1 MRAAVRSFGLIL
13 GLVIGLGSAA
23 LASAASITVSP
34 TTVPIGGTVTVSG
47 DVLAPGGQPGCQ
59 LPGTVI
65 LLSGAFAGQGSFMNQ
80 DVETTAGADGTFSVQ
95 AHILASVAPGTYT
108 ITGRC
113 GGGNLGVQ
121 TALVVTAAGL
131 PSTGSA
137 GGLDARSAGSPA
149 GFPVAALLVMLSSMA
164 VLTAGWLVWH
174 EAGMSRH
181 PGTPAD
187 VAGGDSARPGEG
199 R

>member
-121 TALVVTAAGL
+121 ASLVVTPALPATGSGGVVNARPAGRLAGSAAVVLMVTLAAVALFAAGWFVR
-131 PSTGSA
+131 
-137 GGLDARSAGSPA
+137 RS
-149 GFPVAALLVMLSSMA
+149 
-164 VLTAGWLVWH
+164 
-174 EAGMSRH
+174 E
-181 PGTPAD
+181 
-187 VAGGDSARPGEG
+187 
-199 R
+199 